1 MILIMSGRY
10 QGEREFA
17 ESQFPGKSILPKNVS
32 EIADQFLKKQFKSN
46 TQEDKSC
53 IDSSDDQLFTHINSD
68 ENAPKTDID
77 TAAEVLSSQIFLE
90 KNDIILCHIVGC
102 GVVPID
108 EKQRLWA
115 ELVGRTSCLLAKQAE
130 EVWVVRA
137 GIGKRIK

>member
-17 ESQFPGKSILPKNVS
+17 EKQFPGKSIFPKNVS

-46 TQEDKSC
+46 TQEDKTS
-53 IDSSDDQLFTHINSD
+53 IDLSDDQFFTHINSD
-68 ENAPKTDID
+68 EIAPKTDID
-77 TAAEVLSSQIFLE
+77 TAAEKLSSQILSE
-90 KNDIILCHIVGC
+90 KNDIVLCHIVGC

-108 EKQRLWA
+108 EIQRIHA

-130 EVWVVRA
+130 EVWAVRA
-137 GIGKRIK
+137 GSGNRIT

>member
-17 ESQFPGKSILPKNVS
+17 ESQFPGKSILPQNVS
-32 EIADQFLKKQFKSN
+32 EIAEEFLKNQFKPNSLEN
-46 TQEDKSC
+46 KSSF
-53 IDSSDDQLFTHINSD
+53 DSSDDQLFTHINSD

-77 TAAEVLSSQIFLE
+77 TAAEKLSSQILSE

-108 EKQRLWA
+108 ENQRLWS

>member
-17 ESQFPGKSILPKNVS
+17 ESQFPGKSILPQNVS
-32 EIADQFLKKQFKSN
+32 EIAEEFLKNQFKPNSLEN
-46 TQEDKSC
+46 KSSF
-53 IDSSDDQLFTHINSD
+53 DSSDDQLFTYINSD

-108 EKQRLWA
+108 EKQRIHA

-130 EVWVVRA
+130 EVWVVCA
-137 GIGKRIK
+137 GIGNRIK

>member
-17 ESQFPGKSILPKNVS
+17 ESQFPGKSILPQNVS
-32 EIADQFLKKQFKSN
+32 EIADQLN

-77 TAAEVLSSQIFLE
+77 TAAEVLSSQILSE
-90 KNDIILCHIVGC
+90 KNDIILCHIIGC

-108 EKQRLWA
+108 EKQRYTA

>member
-17 ESQFPGKSILPKNVS
+17 ENQFQGKSIFPKNVS

-46 TQEDKSC
+46 TQKDKPC
-53 IDSSDDQLFTHINSD
+53 IVSSDDQLFTYINSD

-108 EKQRLWA
+108 EKQRIHA